1 MNYKEI
7 FKNITTVVLDVDG
20 VLTNGDIILMP
31 GMQPVRKMN
40 AKDGYA
46 MQLAVRNGIRMAII
60 TGGRS
65 PEVKERLNGLG
76 ITDVYLGASSKM
88 ESYEDLKMCYDL
100 KDEDK
105 AKEIVTLANE
115 IPYTYCSFI
124 SPSFGVKIFVR
135 TDSKESNHNNCFNQL
150 SDFYDGILR
159 VASDKQ
165 VKDITR
171 LCFVSWDEDLY
182 LNIVFLG
189 SGIQFRIEV

>member
-1 MNYKEI
+1 MNYKEV
-7 FKNITTVVLDVDG
+7 FKDITTVVLDVDG

-100 KDEDK
+100 KDE
-105 AKEIVTLANE
+105 EILYMGDDLPDYDIMKIVGLAAAPQDAAPE
-115 IPYTYCSFI
+115 IKSVADYV
-124 SPSFGVKIFVR
+124 SPIDGGRGCVRDVLEQLLKIQGRWARHEDR
-135 TDSKESNHNNCFNQL
+135 T
-150 SDFYDGILR
+150 
-159 VASDKQ
+159 
-165 VKDITR
+165 
-171 LCFVSWDEDLY
+171 W
-182 LNIVFLG
+182 
-189 SGIQFRIEV
+189 

>member
-1 MNYKEI
+1 MNYKEN

-65 PEVKERLNGLG
+65 PEVKERLQGLG
-76 ITDVYLGASSKM
+76 ITDIYLGASSKM

-100 KDEDK
+100 KDDEILYMGDDLPDYDIMKLVALAAAPQDAAPEIKAVADYVSPINGGRGCVRDVLEQLLKIQGKWARSED
-105 AKEIVTLANE
+105 
-115 IPYTYCSFI
+115 
-124 SPSFGVKIFVR
+124 R
-135 TDSKESNHNNCFNQL
+135 T
-150 SDFYDGILR
+150 
-159 VASDKQ
+159 
-165 VKDITR
+165 
-171 LCFVSWDEDLY
+171 W
-182 LNIVFLG
+182 
-189 SGIQFRIEV
+189 

>member
-7 FKNITTVVLDVDG
+7 FKDITTVVLDVDG

-76 ITDVYLGASSKM
+76 ITDIYLGASSKM

-100 KDEDK
+100 KDE
-105 AKEIVTLANE
+105 EILYMGDDLPDYDIMKIVGLAAAPQDAAPE
-115 IPYTYCSFI
+115 IKSVADYV
-124 SPSFGVKIFVR
+124 SPIDGGRGCVRDVLEQLLKIQGKWARHEDR
-135 TDSKESNHNNCFNQL
+135 T
-150 SDFYDGILR
+150 
-159 VASDKQ
+159 
-165 VKDITR
+165 
-171 LCFVSWDEDLY
+171 W
-182 LNIVFLG
+182 
-189 SGIQFRIEV
+189 

>member
-60 TGGRS
+60 TGGKS
-65 PEVKERLNGLG
+65 PEVKERLQGLG
-76 ITDVYLGASSKM
+76 ITDIYLGASSKM

-100 KDEDK
+100 KDDEILYMGDDLPDYDIMKIVALAAAPQDAAPEIKSVADYVSPVNGGIGCVRDVLEQLLKIQGKWARPED
-105 AKEIVTLANE
+105 
-115 IPYTYCSFI
+115 
-124 SPSFGVKIFVR
+124 R
-135 TDSKESNHNNCFNQL
+135 T
-150 SDFYDGILR
+150 
-159 VASDKQ
+159 
-165 VKDITR
+165 
-171 LCFVSWDEDLY
+171 W
-182 LNIVFLG
+182 
-189 SGIQFRIEV
+189 

>member
-7 FKNITTVVLDVDG
+7 FKDITTVVLDVDG

-76 ITDVYLGASSKM
+76 ITDIYLGASSKM

-100 KDEDK
+100 KDE
-105 AKEIVTLANE
+105 EILYMGDDLPDYDIMKIVGLAAAPQDAAPE
-115 IPYTYCSFI
+115 IKSVSDYV
-124 SPSFGVKIFVR
+124 SPIDGGRGCVRDVLEQLLKIQGKWARHEDR
-135 TDSKESNHNNCFNQL
+135 T
-150 SDFYDGILR
+150 
-159 VASDKQ
+159 
-165 VKDITR
+165 
-171 LCFVSWDEDLY
+171 W
-182 LNIVFLG
+182 
-189 SGIQFRIEV
+189 

>member
-1 MNYKEI
+1 MNYKET

-65 PEVKERLNGLG
+65 PEVKERLQGLG
-76 ITDVYLGASSKM
+76 ITDIYLGASSKM

-100 KDEDK
+100 TDDEILYMGDDLPDYDIMK
-105 AKEIVTLANE
+105 IVALAAAPQDAAPEIKSVAD
-115 IPYTYCSFI
+115 YV
-124 SPSFGVKIFVR
+124 SPVNGGKGCVRDVLEQLLKIQGKWARSEDR
-135 TDSKESNHNNCFNQL
+135 T
-150 SDFYDGILR
+150 
-159 VASDKQ
+159 
-165 VKDITR
+165 
-171 LCFVSWDEDLY
+171 W
-182 LNIVFLG
+182 
-189 SGIQFRIEV
+189 

>member
-65 PEVKERLNGLG
+65 PEVKERLQGLG
-76 ITDVYLGASSKM
+76 ITDIYLGASSKM

-100 KDEDK
+100 KDDEVLYMGDDLPDYDIMK
-105 AKEIVTLANE
+105 LVALAAAPQDAAPEIK
-115 IPYTYCSFI
+115 S
-124 SPSFGVKIFVR
+124 
-135 TDSKESNHNNCFNQL
+135 
-150 SDFYDGILR
+150 
-159 VASDKQ
+159 VAD
-165 VKDITR
+165 
-171 LCFVSWDEDLY
+171 
-182 LNIVFLG
+182 
-189 SGIQFRIEV
+189 

>member
-65 PEVKERLNGLG
+65 PEVKERLQGLG
-76 ITDVYLGASSKM
+76 ITDIYLGASSKM

-100 KDEDK
+100 TDE
-105 AKEIVTLANE
+105 EILYMGDDLPDYDIMKIVALAAAPQDAAPE
-115 IPYTYCSFI
+115 IKSVADYV
-124 SPSFGVKIFVR
+124 SPVDGGKGCVRDVLEQLLKIQGKWARSEDR
-135 TDSKESNHNNCFNQL
+135 T
-150 SDFYDGILR
+150 
-159 VASDKQ
+159 
-165 VKDITR
+165 
-171 LCFVSWDEDLY
+171 W
-182 LNIVFLG
+182 
-189 SGIQFRIEV
+189 

>member
-60 TGGRS
+60 TGGKS
-65 PEVKERLNGLG
+65 PEVKERLQGLG
-76 ITDVYLGASSKM
+76 ITDIYLGASSKM

-100 KDEDK
+100 EDE
-105 AKEIVTLANE
+105 EILYMGDDLPDYDIMKIVALAAAPQDAAPE
-115 IPYTYCSFI
+115 IKSVANYV
-124 SPSFGVKIFVR
+124 SPVNGGKGCVRDVLEQLLKIQGKWARSEDR
-135 TDSKESNHNNCFNQL
+135 T
-150 SDFYDGILR
+150 
-159 VASDKQ
+159 
-165 VKDITR
+165 
-171 LCFVSWDEDLY
+171 W
-182 LNIVFLG
+182 
-189 SGIQFRIEV
+189 

>member
-65 PEVKERLNGLG
+65 PEVKERLQGLG
-76 ITDVYLGASSKM
+76 ITDIYLGASSKM

-100 KDEDK
+100 KDDEILYMGDDLPDYDIMKLVALAAAPQDAAPEIKSVADYVSPVNGGKGCVRDVLEQLLKIQGKWARFED
-105 AKEIVTLANE
+105 
-115 IPYTYCSFI
+115 
-124 SPSFGVKIFVR
+124 R
-135 TDSKESNHNNCFNQL
+135 T
-150 SDFYDGILR
+150 
-159 VASDKQ
+159 
-165 VKDITR
+165 
-171 LCFVSWDEDLY
+171 W
-182 LNIVFLG
+182 
-189 SGIQFRIEV
+189 

>member
-60 TGGRS
+60 TGSRS
-65 PEVKERLNGLG
+65 PEVKERLQGLG
-76 ITDVYLGASSKM
+76 ITDIYLGASSKM

-100 KDEDK
+100 TDDEILYMGDDLPDYDIMK
-105 AKEIVTLANE
+105 IVALAVAPQDAAPEIKSVAD
-115 IPYTYCSFI
+115 YV
-124 SPSFGVKIFVR
+124 SPIDGGKGCVRDVLEQLLKIQGKWARSEDR
-135 TDSKESNHNNCFNQL
+135 T
-150 SDFYDGILR
+150 
-159 VASDKQ
+159 
-165 VKDITR
+165 
-171 LCFVSWDEDLY
+171 W
-182 LNIVFLG
+182 
-189 SGIQFRIEV
+189 

>member
-60 TGGRS
+60 TGGKS
-65 PEVKERLNGLG
+65 PEVKERLQGLG
-76 ITDVYLGASSKM
+76 ITDIYLGASSKM

-100 KDEDK
+100 KDDEILYMGDDLPDYDIMKIVALAAAPQDAAPEIKSVANYVSPIDGGKGCVRDVLEQLLKIQGKWARSED
-105 AKEIVTLANE
+105 
-115 IPYTYCSFI
+115 
-124 SPSFGVKIFVR
+124 R
-135 TDSKESNHNNCFNQL
+135 T
-150 SDFYDGILR
+150 
-159 VASDKQ
+159 
-165 VKDITR
+165 
-171 LCFVSWDEDLY
+171 W
-182 LNIVFLG
+182 
-189 SGIQFRIEV
+189 

>member
-7 FKNITTVVLDVDG
+7 FKDITTVVLDVDG

-100 KDEDK
+100 KDE
-105 AKEIVTLANE
+105 EILYMGDDLPDYDIMQIVGLAAAPQDAAPE
-115 IPYTYCSFI
+115 IKSVANYV
-124 SPSFGVKIFVR
+124 SPIDGGRGCVRDVLEQLLKIQGKWARHEDR
-135 TDSKESNHNNCFNQL
+135 T
-150 SDFYDGILR
+150 
-159 VASDKQ
+159 
-165 VKDITR
+165 
-171 LCFVSWDEDLY
+171 W
-182 LNIVFLG
+182 
-189 SGIQFRIEV
+189 

>member
-65 PEVKERLNGLG
+65 PEVKERLQGLG
-76 ITDVYLGASSKM
+76 ITDIYLGASSKM

-100 KDEDK
+100 KDDEILYMGDDLPDYDIMKIVALAAAPQDAAPEIKSVADYVSPVDGGKGCVRDVLEQLLKIQGKWARSED
-105 AKEIVTLANE
+105 
-115 IPYTYCSFI
+115 
-124 SPSFGVKIFVR
+124 R
-135 TDSKESNHNNCFNQL
+135 T
-150 SDFYDGILR
+150 
-159 VASDKQ
+159 
-165 VKDITR
+165 
-171 LCFVSWDEDLY
+171 W
-182 LNIVFLG
+182 
-189 SGIQFRIEV
+189 

>member
-65 PEVKERLNGLG
+65 PEVKERLQGLG
-76 ITDVYLGASSKM
+76 ITDIYLGASSKM

-100 KDEDK
+100 KDD
-105 AKEIVTLANE
+105 EILYMGDDLPDYDIMKLVALAAAPQDAAPE
-115 IPYTYCSFI
+115 IKSVADYI
-124 SPSFGVKIFVR
+124 SPVNGGQGCVRDVLEQLLKIQGKWARSEDR
-135 TDSKESNHNNCFNQL
+135 T
-150 SDFYDGILR
+150 
-159 VASDKQ
+159 
-165 VKDITR
+165 
-171 LCFVSWDEDLY
+171 W
-182 LNIVFLG
+182 
-189 SGIQFRIEV
+189 

>member
-65 PEVKERLNGLG
+65 PEVKERLQGLG
-76 ITDVYLGASSKM
+76 ITDIYLGASSKM

-100 KDEDK
+100 TDDEILYMGDDLPDYDIMK
-105 AKEIVTLANE
+105 IVALAAAPQDAAPEIKSIADYV
-115 IPYTYCSFI
+115 
-124 SPSFGVKIFVR
+124 SPVDGGKGCVRDVLEQLLKIQGKWARSEDR
-135 TDSKESNHNNCFNQL
+135 T
-150 SDFYDGILR
+150 
-159 VASDKQ
+159 
-165 VKDITR
+165 
-171 LCFVSWDEDLY
+171 W
-182 LNIVFLG
+182 
-189 SGIQFRIEV
+189 

>member
-7 FKNITTVVLDVDG
+7 FKDITTVVLDVDG

-65 PEVKERLNGLG
+65 PEVRERLNGLG

-100 KDEDK
+100 KDE
-105 AKEIVTLANE
+105 EILYMGDDLPDYDIMKIVGLAAAPQDAAPE
-115 IPYTYCSFI
+115 IKSVADYV
-124 SPSFGVKIFVR
+124 SPIDGGRGCVRDVLEQLLKIQGKWARHEDR
-135 TDSKESNHNNCFNQL
+135 T
-150 SDFYDGILR
+150 
-159 VASDKQ
+159 
-165 VKDITR
+165 
-171 LCFVSWDEDLY
+171 W
-182 LNIVFLG
+182 
-189 SGIQFRIEV
+189 

>member
-1 MNYKEI
+1 MNYKEV
-7 FKNITTVVLDVDG
+7 FKDITTVVLDVDG

-100 KDEDK
+100 KDE
-105 AKEIVTLANE
+105 EILYMGDDLPDYDIMKIVGLAAAPQDAAPE
-115 IPYTYCSFI
+115 IKSVADYV
-124 SPSFGVKIFVR
+124 SPIDGGRGCVRDVLEQLLKIHGKWARHEDR
-135 TDSKESNHNNCFNQL
+135 T
-150 SDFYDGILR
+150 
-159 VASDKQ
+159 
-165 VKDITR
+165 
-171 LCFVSWDEDLY
+171 W
-182 LNIVFLG
+182 
-189 SGIQFRIEV
+189 

>member
-65 PEVKERLNGLG
+65 PEVKERLQGLG
-76 ITDVYLGASSKM
+76 ITDIYLGASSKM

-100 KDEDK
+100 TDDEILYMGDDLPDYDIMKIVALAAAPQDAAPEIKSVADYVSPVNGGKGCVRDVLEQLLKIQDK
-105 AKEIVTLANE
+105 WARSED
-115 IPYTYCSFI
+115 
-124 SPSFGVKIFVR
+124 R
-135 TDSKESNHNNCFNQL
+135 T
-150 SDFYDGILR
+150 
-159 VASDKQ
+159 
-165 VKDITR
+165 
-171 LCFVSWDEDLY
+171 W
-182 LNIVFLG
+182 
-189 SGIQFRIEV
+189 

>member
-7 FKNITTVVLDVDG
+7 FKDITTVVLDVDG

-100 KDEDK
+100 KDE
-105 AKEIVTLANE
+105 EILYMGDDLPDYDIMKIVGLAAAPQDAAPE
-115 IPYTYCSFI
+115 IKSVADYV
-124 SPSFGVKIFVR
+124 SPIDGGRGCVRDVLEQLLKIQGKWARHEDR
-135 TDSKESNHNNCFNQL
+135 T
-150 SDFYDGILR
+150 
-159 VASDKQ
+159 
-165 VKDITR
+165 
-171 LCFVSWDEDLY
+171 W
-182 LNIVFLG
+182 
-189 SGIQFRIEV
+189 

>member
-60 TGGRS
+60 TGGKS
-65 PEVKERLNGLG
+65 PEVKDRLQGLG
-76 ITDVYLGASSKM
+76 ITDIYLGASSKM

-100 KDEDK
+100 TDDEILYMGDDIPDYDIMK
-105 AKEIVTLANE
+105 IVALAAAPQDAAPEIKSVAD
-115 IPYTYCSFI
+115 YV
-124 SPSFGVKIFVR
+124 SPVDGGKGCVRDVLEQLLKIQGKWARSEDR
-135 TDSKESNHNNCFNQL
+135 T
-150 SDFYDGILR
+150 
-159 VASDKQ
+159 
-165 VKDITR
+165 
-171 LCFVSWDEDLY
+171 W
-182 LNIVFLG
+182 
-189 SGIQFRIEV
+189 

>member
-65 PEVKERLNGLG
+65 PEVKERLQGLG
-76 ITDVYLGASSKM
+76 ITDIYLGASSKM

-100 KDEDK
+100 TDDEILYMGDDLPDYDIMK
-105 AKEIVTLANE
+105 IVALAAAPQDAAPEIKSVAD
-115 IPYTYCSFI
+115 YV
-124 SPSFGVKIFVR
+124 SPVNGGKGCVRDVLEQLLKIQGKWARSEDR
-135 TDSKESNHNNCFNQL
+135 T
-150 SDFYDGILR
+150 
-159 VASDKQ
+159 
-165 VKDITR
+165 
-171 LCFVSWDEDLY
+171 W
-182 LNIVFLG
+182 
-189 SGIQFRIEV
+189 

>member
-60 TGGRS
+60 TGGKS
-65 PEVKERLNGLG
+65 PEVKERLQGLG
-76 ITDVYLGASSKM
+76 ITDIYLGASSKM

-100 KDEDK
+100 KDDEILYMGDDLPDYDIMKIVALAAAPQDAAPEIKSVADYVSPIDGGKGCVRDVLEQLLKIQGKWARSED
-105 AKEIVTLANE
+105 
-115 IPYTYCSFI
+115 
-124 SPSFGVKIFVR
+124 R
-135 TDSKESNHNNCFNQL
+135 T
-150 SDFYDGILR
+150 
-159 VASDKQ
+159 
-165 VKDITR
+165 
-171 LCFVSWDEDLY
+171 W
-182 LNIVFLG
+182 
-189 SGIQFRIEV
+189 

>member
-65 PEVKERLNGLG
+65 PEVKERLQGLG
-76 ITDVYLGASSKM
+76 ITDIYLGASSKM
-88 ESYEDLKMCYDL
+88 ESYEDLKMCYDPTDDEILYMGDDLPDYDLMKIVALAAAPQDAAPEIKSVADYVSPIDGGKGCVRDVLEQLL
-100 KDEDK
+100 KIQGKWARSED
-105 AKEIVTLANE
+105 
-115 IPYTYCSFI
+115 
-124 SPSFGVKIFVR
+124 R
-135 TDSKESNHNNCFNQL
+135 T
-150 SDFYDGILR
+150 
-159 VASDKQ
+159 
-165 VKDITR
+165 
-171 LCFVSWDEDLY
+171 W
-182 LNIVFLG
+182 
-189 SGIQFRIEV
+189 

>member
-1 MNYKEI
+1 MNYKET

-65 PEVKERLNGLG
+65 PEVKERLQGLG
-76 ITDVYLGASSKM
+76 ITDIYLGASSKM

-100 KDEDK
+100 KDDEILYMGDDLPDYDIMKLVALAAAPQDAAPEIKAVADYVSPVNGGKGCVRDVLEQLLKIQGKWARSED
-105 AKEIVTLANE
+105 
-115 IPYTYCSFI
+115 
-124 SPSFGVKIFVR
+124 R
-135 TDSKESNHNNCFNQL
+135 T
-150 SDFYDGILR
+150 
-159 VASDKQ
+159 
-165 VKDITR
+165 
-171 LCFVSWDEDLY
+171 W
-182 LNIVFLG
+182 
-189 SGIQFRIEV
+189 

>member
-65 PEVKERLNGLG
+65 PEVKERLQGLG
-76 ITDVYLGASSKM
+76 ITDIYLGASSKM

-100 KDEDK
+100 KNDEILYMGDDLPDYDIMK
-105 AKEIVTLANE
+105 IVALAAAPQDAAPEIKSVAD
-115 IPYTYCSFI
+115 YV
-124 SPSFGVKIFVR
+124 SPVNGGKGCVRDVLEQLLKIQGKWARSEDR
-135 TDSKESNHNNCFNQL
+135 T
-150 SDFYDGILR
+150 
-159 VASDKQ
+159 
-165 VKDITR
+165 
-171 LCFVSWDEDLY
+171 W
-182 LNIVFLG
+182 
-189 SGIQFRIEV
+189 

>member
-65 PEVKERLNGLG
+65 PEVKERLQGLG
-76 ITDVYLGASSKM
+76 ITDIYLGASSKM

-100 KDEDK
+100 KDDEILYMGDDLPDYDIMKLVALAAAPQDAAPEIKAVADYVSPINGGRGCVRDVLEQLLKIQGKWARSED
-105 AKEIVTLANE
+105 
-115 IPYTYCSFI
+115 
-124 SPSFGVKIFVR
+124 R
-135 TDSKESNHNNCFNQL
+135 T
-150 SDFYDGILR
+150 
-159 VASDKQ
+159 
-165 VKDITR
+165 
-171 LCFVSWDEDLY
+171 W
-182 LNIVFLG
+182 
-189 SGIQFRIEV
+189 

>member
-65 PEVKERLNGLG
+65 PEVKERLQGLG
-76 ITDVYLGASSKM
+76 ITDIYLGASSKM

-100 KDEDK
+100 KDEEILYMGDDLPDYDIMKIVALAAAPQDAAPEIKSVADYVSPIDGGKGCVRDVLEQLLKIQDK
-105 AKEIVTLANE
+105 WARSED
-115 IPYTYCSFI
+115 
-124 SPSFGVKIFVR
+124 R
-135 TDSKESNHNNCFNQL
+135 T
-150 SDFYDGILR
+150 
-159 VASDKQ
+159 
-165 VKDITR
+165 
-171 LCFVSWDEDLY
+171 W
-182 LNIVFLG
+182 
-189 SGIQFRIEV
+189 

>member
-65 PEVKERLNGLG
+65 PEVKERLQGLG
-76 ITDVYLGASSKM
+76 ITDIYLGASSKM

-100 KDEDK
+100 TDDEILYMGDDLPDYDIMK
-105 AKEIVTLANE
+105 IVALAAAPQDAAPEIKSIADYV
-115 IPYTYCSFI
+115 
-124 SPSFGVKIFVR
+124 SPIDGGKGCVRDVLEQLLKIQGKWARSEDR
-135 TDSKESNHNNCFNQL
+135 T
-150 SDFYDGILR
+150 
-159 VASDKQ
+159 
-165 VKDITR
+165 
-171 LCFVSWDEDLY
+171 W
-182 LNIVFLG
+182 
-189 SGIQFRIEV
+189 

>member
-65 PEVKERLNGLG
+65 PEVKERLQGLG
-76 ITDVYLGASSKM
+76 ITDIYLGASSKM

-100 KDEDK
+100 KDDEILYMGDDLPDYDIMKLVALAAAPQDAAPEIKAVADYVSPVNGGKGCVRDVLEQLLKIQGKWARSED
-105 AKEIVTLANE
+105 
-115 IPYTYCSFI
+115 
-124 SPSFGVKIFVR
+124 R
-135 TDSKESNHNNCFNQL
+135 T
-150 SDFYDGILR
+150 
-159 VASDKQ
+159 
-165 VKDITR
+165 
-171 LCFVSWDEDLY
+171 W
-182 LNIVFLG
+182 
-189 SGIQFRIEV
+189 